1 MVLDCLKCKSISEFI
16 FAIDEV
22 MIFLQFTQNSY
33 KTFV

>member
-22 MIFLQFTQNSY
+22 TFLQFTQNSY